1 MKKILLFAML
11 GCLAAGCASSGD
23 NREGLTDQYSKYQIV
38 DQEFDNLSVPNDG
51 YDRVA
56 PYEDQV
62 SGSSY
67 IQSTSRGADK
77 KPARKMAVHKT
88 VVDGQG
94 NPMPADASAPVTD
107 QEALPDE
114 EQ

>member
-1 MKKILLFAML
+1 MKKILLFAAL
-11 GCLAAGCASSGD
+11 GCLAAGCASSAE

-67 IQSTSRGADK
+67 IQSTARSGDK

-94 NPMPADASAPVTD
+94 NPMPSDASAPVTD

-114 EQ
+114 AE